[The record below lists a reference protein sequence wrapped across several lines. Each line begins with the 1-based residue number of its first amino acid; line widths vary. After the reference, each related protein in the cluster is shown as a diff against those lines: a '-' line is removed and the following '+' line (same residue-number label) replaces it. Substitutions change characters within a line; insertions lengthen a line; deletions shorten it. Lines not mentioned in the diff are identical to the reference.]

1 MKRIRHDESN
11 YKTTNYDQQFK
22 QLKIKQDEELRPIG
36 NIKTMDVK
44 VRSKSHYQAAYK
56 DQNEFEMEV
65 DKDINKRFKEKK
77 RRDLKLSYNLP
88 FSCSTEHKDAYL
100 G

>member
-1 MKRIRHDESN
+1 MTSDIMKRIRHDESN

-44 VRSKSHYQAAYK
+44 VRSKSHY
-56 DQNEFEMEV
+56 
-65 DKDINKRFKEKK
+65 
-77 RRDLKLSYNLP
+77 
-88 FSCSTEHKDAYL
+88 
-100 G
+100 